1 MIPIL
6 YPAFAILILSFLIG
20 LLLALNPYLF
30 IPTQIIKKL
39 SLWGDPTKQPALII
53 FTIKS
58 KGTLTANYPID
69 VEVEIRK
76 SRDVERFFHQAK
88 KMELIIPDSYEYPIK
103 QSESGMFPAGKI
115 PISLQ
120 DGKGKGK
127 IIFPNAGSFSVY
139 HILVDDNP
147 VFTANFPKP
156 TEAPIFVV
164 EDYGIRLQ
172 IQNSRNLGV
181 AVMSLS
187 LTAIGF
193 LLGLAV

>member
-1 MIPIL
+1 MVPIFYL
-6 YPAFAILILSFLIG
+6 AFAILILSFLIG
-20 LLLALNPYLF
+20 LALALNPYLF

-39 SLWGDPTKQPALII
+39 SLWGDPTKQPALIV

-69 VEVEIRK
+69 VEVEIKK
-76 SRDVERFFHQAK
+76 SKDVEHFFFRAK
-88 KMELIIPDSYEYPIK
+88 KMELFIPDSYEYPVK

-120 DGKGKGK
+120 DGRGKGK

-139 HILVDDNP
+139 HIFVDDKP
-147 VFTANFPKP
+147 VFTANFPEPK
-156 TEAPIFVV
+156 EAPIFVI

-187 LTAIGF
+187 LTAVGF